1 MYDYLTC
8 TVWSLKPNNI
18 RHDPVVT
25 PLHKRGPPAHNND
38 DPVVVPS
45 HKRGPPANNNDDPV
59 IVPYHNRGSSPSGN
73 DPALTAVHK
82 RPPSPPKHRPPER
95 SRKSNSP
102 PAALLPPFPG
112 RQPSPGRRLSP
123 SRPDGEDFPSAPPPV
138 EEKDRVESHPNPGS
152 SLPPIPPIG
161 SGRSTSPAPVPAARA
176 NRKAKEDEDSSPVVV
191 PLKSRHKGAL
201 PPLPPPQSKKP
212 SFPRAPFKPDNGEA
226 ATAPLSGRGAE
237 EEEQEEEEDV
247 HQKQIDAGPVKPKTK
262 RQTSLQVHVL
272 AFHCMTVS
280 GLNVYAFSS
289 RFASGT
295 VALRACDCIHIIIR
309 TVPVFAWPSFN
320 GLILST
326 ESVGPPVCTHLHAS
340 CVSMILVYGKENK
353 YYFKKITR

>member
-1 MYDYLTC
+1 MCDYLTC

-18 RHDPVVT
+18 RHDPVVM

-45 HKRGPPANNNDDPV
+45 HKRG
-59 IVPYHNRGSSPSGN
+59 SSPPRD

-95 SRKSNSP
+95 WRKSNSP

-123 SRPDGEDFPSAPPPV
+123 SRPDSEDFPSAPPPV
-138 EEKDRVESHPNPGS
+138 EEKDRVESHPNPGP

-191 PLKSRHKGAL
+191 PLKNRHKGAL

-226 ATAPLSGRGAE
+226 AK
-237 EEEQEEEEDV
+237 EEQAEEEDV
-247 HQKQIDAGPVKPKTK
+247 HPKQIDAGPVKPKTK

-272 AFHCMTVS
+272 AFRCMTVS
-280 GLNVYAFSS
+280 GLYVYAFSS
-289 RFASGT
+289 HFASGT

-309 TVPVFAWPSFN
+309 TVYVLYLSLP
-320 GLILST
+320 GLL
-326 ESVGPPVCTHLHAS
+326 SVGLFCRRRAS
-340 CVSMILVYGKENK
+340 VPQSVLTCMRPACL
-353 YYFKKITR
+353 